1 MLPLLHDDSGKLVDV
16 DVLLVGLFV
25 AVAVVVAVVVEL
37 KLKHEAAAD
46 VAGAV
51 GELKLKLNHRFG

>member
-25 AVAVVVAVVVEL
+25 AVAVVAVVEL
-37 KLKHEAAAD
+37 KLKHEAAD

>member
-16 DVLLVGLFV
+16 LLAGLFV

-37 KLKHEAAAD
+37 KLKHEAAD

-51 GELKLKLNHRFG
+51 GGLKLKLNHRFG